1 MKLQVRGAETFATTG
16 GRPFV
21 PEQPTIVFV
30 HGAGMNRIVWYL
42 QTRYFAHH
50 GQWIFPDTVDRKA
63 HCWVVFRNWR
73 TGFRLCWIPQGWP
86 RPRWLDIRW
95 GR

>member
-1 MKLQVRGAETFATTG
+1 MKLQVRGAETFVTTG

-30 HGAGMNRIVWYL
+30 HGAGMNRIVWY
-42 QTRYFAHH
+42 FVA
-50 GQWIFPDTVDRKA
+50 
-63 HCWVVFRNWR
+63 FRNWR
-73 TGFRLCWIPQGWP
+73 TGFRICWIPQGWP
-86 RPRWLDIRW
+86 RPYWLDIRW

>member
-1 MKLQVRGAETFATTG
+1 MKLQVRGAETFVTTG

-50 GQWIFPDTVDRKA
+50 GHTVLAVDLPGHGRSQGTLL
-63 HCWVVFRNWR
+63 RR
-73 TGFRLCWIPQGWP
+73 RGFKNASASGFAE
-86 RPRWLDIRW
+86 
-95 GR
+95 GRQCGRSFGL